1 MNYTNYSS
9 GGTSMPSNI
18 CKVWVPPGMPR
29 LSYVW
34 GHAQSQLIY
43 ASLALSAI
51 AVSLSHSIADYNADC
66 LGLQN
71 FLGKYCFV
79 FMHYG
84 RRKRSHHD
92 DVLNGSPFRG

>member
-1 MNYTNYSS
+1 
-9 GGTSMPSNI
+9 
-18 CKVWVPPGMPR
+18 MPR

-51 AVSLSHSIADYNADC
+51 AVSLSHSVADYNADC

-71 FLGKYCFV
+71 FFLPPTQLFFIIICCVFVAVACSQWLLKWQCIYFV
-79 FMHYG
+79 FYV
-84 RRKRSHHD
+84 SQ
-92 DVLNGSPFRG
+92 